1 MLRRALIAAT
11 RTALAMA
18 AAMLLLP
25 ALAAADPRL
34 DVPPGALR
42 AALQC
47 PHQFAHAQ
55 HNPVLLVHGTGL
67 NADESWDWNYELA
80 LPPSGYDWC
89 AVTLPDRA
97 LGDIQVSAE
106 YVVYAIERI
115 HSLTHRRLTVITHS
129 QGGMEGRWAMRWWS
143 HARADTADLID
154 LASPNHGI
162 YGADYCAQSGNCW
175 PAVWQMA
182 SASHFLHAL
191 NSVSETPGSTAY
203 TQIYSQT
210 DELVEPSTTAPL
222 KGGANTSNIA
232 IQSICP
238 GRWVHHAGLLSD
250 PVVWE
255 LVLDAMRHPGPAD
268 PRRVDPSACLQATMP
283 YVTAQQVLTGN
294 AFLYGR
300 AAVAFEQHPGARS
313 EPPLKPY
320 AKG

>member
-1 MLRRALIAAT
+1 MLRAALAALVV
-11 RTALAMA
+11 ALAMW
-18 AAMLLLP
+18 LGVP
-25 ALAAADPRL
+25 APARADPRL
-34 DVPPGALR
+34 DIPAGALR

-47 PHQFAHAQ
+47 PSHFGHRDR
-55 HNPVLLVHGTGL
+55 NPVLLVHGTGL

-115 HSLTHRRLTVITHS
+115 HALTHRRLTVITHS
-129 QGGMEGRWAMRWWS
+129 QGGMEGRWAMRWWTS
-143 HARADTADLID
+143 ARADTADLID

-162 YGADYCAQSGNCW
+162 YAANWCVDSGNCW

-182 SASHFLHAL
+182 SGSHFLKAL
-191 NSVSETPGSTAY
+191 DSVSETPGTTAY

-210 DELVEPSTTAPL
+210 DELVEPSRSPPL
-222 KGGANTSNIA
+222 KGGANTANLA

-238 GRWVHHAGLLSD
+238 GRVVHHAGLLSD
-250 PVVWE
+250 PAVWE
-255 LVLDAMRHPGPAD
+255 LVLDAMTHTGPAD
-268 PRRVDPSACLQATMP
+268 PGRINRGACLQAEMP
-283 YVTAQQVLTGN
+283 YTTASGVLAGN
-294 AFLYGR
+294 ALLYGS
-300 AAVAFEQHPGARS
+300 AAIAFFDHPGVRA

-320 AKG
+320 ARRYG